1 LLFLYFKDMN
11 SLLYLLLVVCS
22 LAALYFIKKKS
33 RQKREG
39 KSQITAWDFAIGP
52 IGVVYF
58 SSLRAFLETSS
69 ILPDSLSQHYLVIGL
84 LLILF
89 IYLVKTAFGKLF
101 AKAANV
107 SASAKR

>member
-1 LLFLYFKDMN
+1 MN

-22 LAALYFIKKKS
+22 LAALYFIKQKS
-33 RQKREG
+33 RQKRER
-39 KSQITAWDFAIGP
+39 KRQITAWDFAIGP

-84 LLILF
+84 LLIF
-89 IYLVKTAFGKLF
+89 IIYLVKTAFEKFSTETTNING
-101 AKAANV
+101 
-107 SASAKR
+107 SAER